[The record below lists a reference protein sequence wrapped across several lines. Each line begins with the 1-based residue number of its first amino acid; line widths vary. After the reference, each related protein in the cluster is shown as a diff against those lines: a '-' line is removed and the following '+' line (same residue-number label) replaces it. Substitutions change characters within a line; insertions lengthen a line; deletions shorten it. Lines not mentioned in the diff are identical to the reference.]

1 MKVYNPLK
9 LSELQDTL
17 LKITKKHNNESSRND
32 KKEDNLK
39 YLTKE
44 INSLDSKRSLSSRHS
59 LINLDIELHKNSFYD
74 KEEVVRDIIIDHP
87 ITKPINTIDLKPNYV
102 IKTNKKKNDFYRK
115 GIEKVAKVS
124 INEIISKLNKN
135 SNSNQYSLFRE

>member
-74 KEEVVRDIIIDHP
+74 KEEEVRDI
-87 ITKPINTIDLKPNYV
+87 INTIDLKPNYV

>member
-44 INSLDSKRSLSSRHS
+44 IHQS
-59 LINLDIELHKNSFYD
+59 
-74 KEEVVRDIIIDHP
+74 
-87 ITKPINTIDLKPNYV
+87 
-102 IKTNKKKNDFYRK
+102 
-115 GIEKVAKVS
+115 
-124 INEIISKLNKN
+124 
-135 SNSNQYSLFRE
+135 